1 MLKFFPSF
9 IDTAPFLG
17 AKPKKETPLTVQ
29 PRVLEFEFF
38 QSWSAA
44 PNFAP

>member
-9 IDTAPFLG
+9 YRHSAILG
-17 AKPKKETPLTVQ
+17 AKPKKETPLAVQ
-29 PRVLEFEFF
+29 PRVLDLRIF

>member
-9 IDTAPFLG
+9 YRHSAISG

-29 PRVLEFEFF
+29 PRVLDFEFF

-44 PNFAP
+44 PNLAP

>member
-1 MLKFFPSF
+1 MLKFFPSSYQHST
-9 IDTAPFLG
+9 ILG
-17 AKPKKETPLTVQ
+17 TKPKKETPLTVL
-29 PRVLEFEFF
+29 PRVLDFGIF